1 MTEATT
7 THTNNVRKPLVLS
20 DAIANE
26 SIPTDLRRRVSVRV
40 VDFAVERERF
50 CPVGMPGKTFRCLEA
65 LQRFVLL
72 EMLLGDARASPRDLA
87 IIADV
92 DEIVRPSV
100 VSMLRRCY
108 PWDEDGSGLPGSII
122 LRMTLFKYGVHC
134 DLGNTFMFGARAY
147 SVGHL
152 ARSYSHAANASA
164 ASLHEKSMG
173 LTGTRDHQ
181 IGPVIDDAGWHLTS
195 FGSASELARKL
206 RTFLHSNI
214 FVHRSTRATALDPG
228 RLERCM
234 RFCLDLSQPRTA
246 NGSMP
251 PCAGRDDPKSR
262 RLPGRVHARMSA
274 RLDLPPPLLRPRS
287 ASIGRHCGFGSSGYD
302 HHQDTS
308 EATRCILSGAHDLK
322 HLAPGRVGER
332 SANPGGAAAGLALGL
347 GRSSRSREPTA
358 CPTAGRRTEPEKT
371 APRRRG
377 GTCPAGVPFPFWESR
392 CFIYQNGTKHI
403 DVYIC
408 YVATWRRGP

>member
-1 MTEATT
+1 MSLPGVFGKHIGSCTRNSSHSVRMTPRHNPAEAEAIQKAMNRAHSGNGHVRRRVWDLTPFGYELDMLLLRFCTLAPVVDFFLVTEATT

-26 SIPTDLRRRVSVRV
+26 SIPTDLRRKVSVRV

-195 FGSASELARKL
+195 FGSASELAHKL

-274 RLDLPPPLLRPRS
+274 RLDLPPPLLRPQEREHWPPLWFRF
-287 ASIGRHCGFGSSGYD
+287 I
-302 HHQDTS
+302 
-308 EATRCILSGAHDLK
+308 
-322 HLAPGRVGER
+322 RV
-332 SANPGGAAAGLALGL
+332 
-347 GRSSRSREPTA
+347 
-358 CPTAGRRTEPEKT
+358 
-371 APRRRG
+371 
-377 GTCPAGVPFPFWESR
+377 
-392 CFIYQNGTKHI
+392 
-403 DVYIC
+403 
-408 YVATWRRGP
+408 